1 MTMPKELS
9 LYEEIMLLAL
19 RDKEGTVHASGM
31 YTYALGGAILA
42 ELLLRGRIRVD
53 DPKKKLIGLADA
65 HGTGDVLLDECLAKV
80 AAAKK
85 RASVRTWLSRFAG
98 VKRLKERTA
107 LQLCQRGI
115 LRADE
120 DKVLGIFT
128 RKIYPEIDPRPEH
141 ALIDR
146 LREAVLSA
154 GRAVEPRTVV
164 LISLARSAEV
174 LKTVFSK
181 AELKERKARI
191 EQIVNGEV
199 VGKATQEAIEAVRAA
214 LVIAAVMPAIVAGAT
229 H

>member
-1 MTMPKELS
+1 MTMPKELH

-19 RDKEGTVHASGM
+19 RDKEGTVHASSM
-31 YTYALGGAILA
+31 YSYALGGAILA
-42 ELLLRGRIRVD
+42 ELLLRGRIRVE

-65 HGTGDVLLDECLAKV
+65 HGVGDPLLDECLSRI

-85 RASVRTWLSRFAG
+85 RASMRTWVSRFG
-98 VKRLKERTA
+98 EMKHLKDRIA
-107 LQLCQRGI
+107 LQLCRSRI

-128 RKIYPEIDPRPEH
+128 RKIYPEIDPKPEH

-146 LREAVLSA
+146 LREAVLSS
-154 GRAVEPRTVV
+154 GRTVEPRTVV
-164 LISLARSAEV
+164 LISIARSAEV

-191 EQIVNGEV
+191 EQIVNGEM
-199 VGKATQEAIEAVRAA
+199 VGKVAQEVIEAVQAV